1 MLYQFEDFALD
12 GNRRELRRGGQLLAI
27 EPKVFDLLMHLVANG
42 ERVVSKDDLIAAI
55 WDGRVVSESAL
66 TTAINAARTSLG
78 DSGETQRLIKT
89 LPRKGFRF
97 VGEVRSPK
105 ADAAVVD
112 RVAELPALPEKPS
125 IAVLP
130 FSNLSAD
137 AEQEYFADGIVE
149 DMITEL
155 SRMRWLFVIARN
167 SSFTYKGRSVDVKQV
182 GQELGVRYVLQ
193 GSVRRAAQRLRITA
207 QLVDATTGANLWADR
222 FEGTM
227 EDVFDLQD
235 KVTTSVTAAISP
247 QLERAEI
254 ARIKRKPTANL
265 DAYDTYLRGMA
276 AFHQWN
282 REATEEALRDF
293 YRAIELGPDLAA
305 AYAMAAMAHARRK
318 GSGWMVDRESEIAEL
333 ARLARQAARL
343 GQDNAVALSLA
354 GFSLAQAAGQ
364 LDDGAAFVDRALVL
378 NPNHPSVL
386 LASGWVKVWLGELDQ
401 AIEHLNLA
409 VSLSPLDPFV
419 HMMFIAAAHAHFFAG
434 RLGESVQCAEKALRV
449 QSDARPGLRIAAAS
463 YALAGRASE
472 ASTVLAR
479 VRQLDPDLRV
489 SNLRDSLGAY
499 RHREHVTKYEDALRL
514 AGLPG

>member
-1 MLYQFEDFALD
+1 MLYLFEDFALD
-12 GNRRELRRGGQLLAI
+12 GNRRELRRGDRLLSV
-27 EPKVFDLLMHLVANG
+27 EPKVFDLLMHLIASR

-55 WDGRVVSESAL
+55 WDGRIVSESAL
-66 TTAINAARTSLG
+66 TTAINAARAALG
-78 DSGETQRLIKT
+78 DSGEAQRLIKT

-97 VGEVRSPK
+97 VGDVREVK
-105 ADAAVVD
+105 QGAAVADSVGD
-112 RVAELPALPEKPS
+112 VPALSDKPS

-149 DMITEL
+149 EMITEL

-167 SSFTYKGRSVDVKQV
+167 SSFIYKGRPVDVKQV
-182 GQELGVRYVLQ
+182 GHELGIRYVLQ

-222 FEGTM
+222 FEGTL

-235 KVTTSVTAAISP
+235 KVTTSVIAAISP
-247 QLERAEI
+247 QLEKAEI
-254 ARIKRKPTANL
+254 ARVKRKPTENL

-276 AFHQWN
+276 AFHQWT
-282 REATEEALRDF
+282 REGTESALRDF

-305 AYAMAAMAHARRK
+305 AYAMAAMALARRK
-318 GSGWMVDRESEIAEL
+318 GNGWMVDRGSEIAEL
-333 ARLARQAARL
+333 ERLARQAARL

-364 LDDGAAFVDRALVL
+364 LDDAAAFVDRALVL
-378 NPNHPSVL
+378 NPNHASVL

-419 HMMFIAAAHAHFFAG
+419 HMMLIAAAHAHFFAG

-463 YALAGRASE
+463 YALAGRAGE

-479 VRQLDPDLRV
+479 LRQLEPHLRV
-489 SNLRDSLGAY
+489 SNLRDALGAY
-499 RHREHVTKYEDALRL
+499 RHREHVTKYEDALRK
-514 AGLPG
+514 AGLPE